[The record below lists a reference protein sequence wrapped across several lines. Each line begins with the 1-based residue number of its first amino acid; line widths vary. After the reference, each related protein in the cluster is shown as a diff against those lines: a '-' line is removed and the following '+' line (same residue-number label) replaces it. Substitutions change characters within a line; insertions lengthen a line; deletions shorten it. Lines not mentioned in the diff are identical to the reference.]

1 MPSLAR
7 KPVHTAVQNLQLAG
21 RERNRRPLFSG
32 ICRFIDMFAFAWS
45 NIVMKWRKQRTK
57 TRPPPTKSSEF
68 RRWFRRGDSVRYNVV
83 SMLAELF
90 VFVLTRSRRRTR
102 VKYRRRRRCKL
113 LGNKIEEGR
122 SSRLIKEF
130 HVCARGIQFVN
141 RYWNERF
148 KFRFHGIWIFLYRK
162 IL

>member
-7 KPVHTAVQNLQLAG
+7 KPVHTAVQNLQLAE
-21 RERNRRPLFSG
+21 RERNRRPLSSG

-57 TRPPPTKSSEF
+57 THPPPTKSSEF
-68 RRWFRRGDSVRYNVV
+68 RRWFVEAIRSVRYNVV

-102 VKYRRRRRCKL
+102 VKYRRQRRCKL

-122 SSRLIKEF
+122 SSRLIR
-130 HVCARGIQFVN
+130 VSCVRA
-141 RYWNERF
+141 WNP
-148 KFRFHGIWIFLYRK
+148 IRK
-162 IL
+162 SILKRTF